1 MISNYWQCGKSV
13 TVSGGLILVYHS
25 SSPGSLAA
33 LVPWFR
39 KMSASQ
45 KEGKKCKKKKK
56 KTPEVLKYVRFDLL

>member
-45 KEGKKCKKKKK
+45 KEGKMEKK
-56 KTPEVLKYVRFDLL
+56 KTPEVLKYIRFDLL